1 MPSKKRR
8 REEKASIHPR
18 NKYSENP
25 PDFQQLASLYPSFE
39 PFVFYSPR
47 DGRPRIDWTDFN
59 ATREL
64 TRVLLFHDHGV
75 HWWIPDGQLCP
86 TVPNR
91 SNYIHWIEDLL
102 SSEVIAKTNVEGDD
116 DNKVRVFDIGTG
128 ANCIY
133 PLLGASLLGWNFVGS
148 DVTDVALEWA
158 EYNVKSNPHL
168 SELIEIRRA
177 GSAGK
182 NILQETADANGQLAT
197 ETGRYSEQV
206 IGEEIESVAKVSDV
220 VSESQEAAA
229 AANGQ
234 LPTEAERCSEQV
246 IGDETE
252 PVAKVSDV
260 VSDSQEATA
269 ANDQLATERER
280 CSEEIIREAE
290 PEVKVLDVV
299 SELEE
304 KSSDEPGVLLGIVK
318 DGERFD
324 FCMCNPPF
332 FESMEEAGLNPKTS
346 CGGTPAEMVCPGG
359 ELAFVSRII
368 EDSAALKQSFR
379 WYTSMVGRKINLKL
393 LTSKLREVGVSVV
406 KTTEFV
412 QGHTCRWGLAWS
424 FIPPATKIIAS
435 HKTPKTNMSFML
447 EGIQRQISAMHILQ
461 SVESFFAAAGASCK
475 SNCSSFVVDVTV
487 SNERCDAIVNN
498 ESVNAYETSTSQP
511 RQPTCDD
518 ALPSKEISF
527 RISVFQQIPGTVL
540 VKASLQN
547 KGSPLSGAFS
557 VLSQQLEIS
566 LKKDY
571 CRNT

>member
-25 PDFQQLASLYPSFE
+25 PDFQQLASLYPSFQ

-86 TVPNR
+86 TIPNR

-102 SSEVIAKTNVEGDD
+102 SSDVIAKTNVSG
-116 DNKVRVFDIGTG
+116 DNKVRGFDIGTG

-182 NILQETADANGQLAT
+182 KNTPHEAADANGQLAT
-197 ETGRYSEQV
+197 ETERCSEQV
-206 IGEEIESVAKVSDV
+206 IGDEIESVAKASDLVSD
-220 VSESQEAAA
+220 SQEAAA

-234 LPTEAERCSEQV
+234 LASETERCSEQV

-252 PVAKVSDV
+252 SVDKVSDV

-269 ANDQLATERER
+269 ANGQLATERER

-290 PEVKVLDVV
+290 LEVKVPDVV
-299 SELEE
+299 SELQE
-304 KSSDEPGVLLGIVK
+304 KSSDEPRVLLGVVK

-332 FESMEEAGLNPKTS
+332 FESMEEAGLNPKTA

-359 ELAFVSRII
+359 ELAFISRII
-368 EDSAALKQSFR
+368 EDSAVLKQSFR

-412 QGHTCRWGLAWS
+412 QGHMCRWGLAWS
-424 FIPPATKIIAS
+424 FIPPATITAS
-435 HKTPKTNMSFML
+435 HRTPKTSMSFML

-498 ESVNAYETSTSQP
+498 ESVNSYETSNSQP

-518 ALPSKEISF
+518 AVPSKEISF
-527 RISVFQQIPGTVL
+527 RISVFQQIPGTLL

-547 KGSPLSGAFS
+547 KGGPLSGALS
-557 VLSQQLEIS
+557 VLFQQLELS

>member
-25 PDFQQLASLYPSFE
+25 PDFQQLASLYPSFQ

-47 DGRPRIDWTDFN
+47 DGRPRIDWTDFDS
-59 ATREL
+59 TREL

-102 SSEVIAKTNVEGDD
+102 SSEVIAKTNVSGDD
-116 DNKVRVFDIGTG
+116 HNKVRGFDIGTG

-133 PLLGASLLGWNFVGS
+133 PLLGASLLGWSFVGS

-182 NILQETADANGQLAT
+182 SVSQESADASGQLAT
-197 ETGRYSEQV
+197 ET
-206 IGEEIESVAKVSDV
+206 
-220 VSESQEAAA
+220 
-229 AANGQ
+229 
-234 LPTEAERCSEQV
+234 ERCSEQV
-246 IGDETE
+246 IGEETE
-252 PVAKVSDV
+252 SVAKVSDV
-260 VSDSQEATA
+260 VSDSQEAA
-269 ANDQLATERER
+269 ASSGQLATETKRCSEQVVGEETESVAKVAVGVSDSQEAAAANNGQLAAETER
-280 CSEEIIREAE
+280 CSEEIIKETE
-290 PEVKVLDVV
+290 SEFKVLDVV
-299 SELEE
+299 SELED
-304 KSSDEPGVLLGIVK
+304 KSSDETGVLLGVVK

-332 FESMEEAGLNPKTS
+332 FESMEEAGLNPKTA

-359 ELAFVSRII
+359 ELAFISRII
-368 EDSAALKQSFR
+368 EDSAVLKQSFR

-424 FIPPATKIIAS
+424 FIPPATITAS
-435 HKTPKTNMSFML
+435 HKTPKTYMSFML

-461 SVESFFAAAGASCK
+461 SVDSFFAAAGASCK

-518 ALPSKEISF
+518 AVPSKEISF
-527 RISVFQQIPGTVL
+527 RISVFQQIPGTLL

-557 VLSQQLEIS
+557 VLFQQLELS